1 MDNFFDSLFAS
12 SMTAWGIFLSLGCAL
27 LVGIAVSWI
36 CSFRLRSSRGT
47 FITGAVMPF
56 VIAAVFIFS
65 ELFLSTLSST
75 GTSDTSFGARIF
87 TLAVAFGLLRFRSVN
102 ARAEEV
108 LFLFFSVAIGFA
120 FGLGYIAYGVIIGL
134 ALGLLYVGVTF
145 LPIFT
150 HKKFNQERLLKITIP
165 ESLDYTDI
173 FNQTFEHYTRESEI
187 VGVKTTNMGSMFKL
201 SYRIV
206 LKDPKEEKELI
217 DELRTKN
224 GNLEISILPYVEE
237 VKHL

>member
-1 MDNFFDSLFAS
+1 MDNFFDSVFAS
-12 SMTAWGIFLSLGCAL
+12 SISVGGVFAVLGSAL
-27 LVGIAVSWI
+27 GVGIAVAWL
-36 CSFRLRSSRGT
+36 CSFRLRSSKGT
-47 FITGAVMPF
+47 FITGAILPV

-65 ELFLSTLSST
+65 ELLLNRLSTST
-75 GTSDTSFGARIF
+75 ELTAGARIL
-87 TLAVAFGLLRFRSVN
+87 TIAVAFGLLRFRSVN

-108 LFLFFSVAIGFA
+108 LFLFFSIAIGFA

-134 ALGLLYVGVTF
+134 GLGLLYIGITY
-145 LPIFT
+145 LPIFA
-150 HKKFNQERLLKITIP
+150 HRKFNQERLLKITIP
-165 ESLDYTDI
+165 ESLDYSEVFDE
-173 FNQTFEHYTRESEI
+173 TFDHYAKEAEV

-206 LKDPKEEKELI
+206 LKNAKEEKELI

-237 VKHL
+237 AKRL